1 MANMLSECFWK
12 TNEISLEA
20 QFSEN
25 QTKNTRTKNFRVIF
39 GELSVNYLQT
49 NCEPYLN
56 KYSTILVPHL
66 SQIYISKHGKI

>member
-1 MANMLSECFWK
+1 MFWK

-25 QTKNTRTKNFRVIF
+25 QTKNTRTKSLKNFRVIF